1 MKYSLM
7 NWITTVNLFYSLVTT
22 GSNLIK
28 DLIKDKQHSSALK
41 TNYKVITCHD

>member
-1 MKYSLM
+1 MKCILM
-7 NWITTVNLFYSLVTT
+7 NWITTVSLFYLLVTT